1 MRLQQNR
8 VILGLA
14 IVGMV
19 LLGNQ
24 ESQAQFGAASTS
36 TFGATQSTGQSSAA
50 FEQTGSITSEAAIN
64 RGTGFVGGDS
74 SDTFNL
80 RNAPTSNATGGS
92 SARGMTG
99 MSGMSGRGGRGGTGG
114 TAGRGTQQNTAR
126 TVLRFPFVIG
136 FQVPRTPAPVVKANV
151 ERRMTKLPGL
161 KAGNAVVIKIEKDTA
176 ILNGTAVDAEQS
188 NLIAKLML
196 LEPGVYK
203 VRNELV
209 VKNASK

>member
-8 VILGLA
+8 VGICLA
-14 IVGMV
+14 IVGLV

-24 ESQAQFGAASTS
+24 ESKAQFGAANTS
-36 TFGATQSTGQSSAA
+36 TFGNSENSGQSSGA
-50 FEQTGSITSEAAIN
+50 FEQTGSISSEAAIN
-64 RGTGFVGGDS
+64 RGSGFVGGDS

-80 RNAPTSNATGGS
+80 RNAPTTSAAGGT
-92 SARGMTG
+92 SARGMSG
-99 MSGMSGRGGRGGTGG
+99 MSGMSGRGRGGTGG
-114 TAGRGTQQNTAR
+114 TNGRGTQQTTGR

-136 FQVPRTPAPVVKANV
+136 FQVPRVPAPVIKASV
-151 ERRMTKLPGL
+151 EQRLTKLPGL

-176 ILNGTAVDAEQS
+176 ILNGTAVDAQQS

-209 VKNASK
+209 VKKASK